1 VWWLLRHANTVV
13 DVAGV
18 PDKSAA
24 VVVSVAV
31 DAVRAVGRNCY
42 QRQLLEKW
50 LCGGDGGGGDGGGV
64 GGGGVGG
71 GCVVVAVVA
80 AANMVMHVG
89 EVFDSNAVTMLVKS
103 CWM

>member
-1 VWWLLRHANTVV
+1 VAKFAVWWWLQHANTVV

-18 PDKSAA
+18 PDKITA

-31 DAVRAVGRNCY
+31 DAVRAVGRNCC

-50 LCGGDGGGGDGGGV
+50 LCGGDGGGG
-64 GGGGVGG
+64 GGGVGG
-71 GCVVVAVVA
+71 GCVVVTVVA
-80 AANMVMHVG
+80 AANTAMHVV
-89 EVFDSNAVTMLVKS
+89 EVFDTNAVTKLVKS